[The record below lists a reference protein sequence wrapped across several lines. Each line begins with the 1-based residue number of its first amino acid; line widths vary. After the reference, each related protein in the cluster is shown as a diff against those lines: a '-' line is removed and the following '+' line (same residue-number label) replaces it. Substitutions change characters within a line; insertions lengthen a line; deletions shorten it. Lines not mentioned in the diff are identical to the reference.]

1 MKISP
6 IVMLVSPIDGFQ
18 LLIQF
23 LTPISTENQ
32 PSKLSL
38 LKSFKKS
45 KNIIES
51 YRIFHLPI
59 LFDELIFNSID
70 VNLAVGSV
78 EGKTYHFSINSFEL
92 PNNTTCD
99 LQDLIEKIYSHL
111 LWSSGNIVY
120 YCYIIIILIDIK
132 FSYFCYSSL
141 SIGCIFNKLLQKS
154 SISCEYF

>member
-1 MKISP
+1 MNIKISP
-6 IVMLVSPIDGFQ
+6 IVLLVSPTDGFQ

-59 LFDELIFNSID
+59 LFDELIFNIID

-78 EGKTYHFSINSFEL
+78 EGKTYHFSINAFEL

-111 LWSSGNIVY
+111 LWSSGNIV
-120 YCYIIIILIDIK
+120 
-132 FSYFCYSSL
+132 
-141 SIGCIFNKLLQKS
+141 
-154 SISCEYF
+154 